1 MMKLVFASNNK
12 GKIKELNEILSKKLP
27 DIEILSLDDIG
38 YKGDIIEDGETFADN
53 AKIKASVPASLGY
66 IGVGDDSGLC
76 VDYLNGEPGV
86 YSARYSG
93 LGNEGNIE
101 KLLKNLDGVPAEKR
115 TAHFVCSICCVFPDG
130 KVITAEGKAHGIIL
144 EERKGQG
151 GFGYDPVF
159 YFPSLGK
166 TFSEISQEEKNKIS
180 HRANAL
186 ELFAE
191 KIGEL
196 C

>member
-166 TFSEISQEEKNKIS
+166 TFAQISQEEKNKVS

-186 ELFAE
+186 AQFAE

>member
-1 MMKLVFASNNK
+1 MINVL
-12 GKIKELNEILSKKLP
+12 
-27 DIEILSLDDIG
+27 
-38 YKGDIIEDGETFADN
+38 YEDNHLLCVEKPVNIPVQA
-53 AKIKASVPASLGY
+53 
-66 IGVGDDSGLC
+66 DDSGDEDLLTLC
-76 VDYLNGEPGV
+76 KEYIREKYDKPGNVYLGLVHRLDRPVGGV
-86 YSARYSG
+86 MVFARTSKAASRLSEQIRTDSMQKTY
-93 LGNEGNIE
+93 LAV
-101 KLLKNLDGVPAEKR
+101 LDGVPAEKR
-115 TAHFVCSICCVFPDG
+115 TAHFTCSICCVFPDG

>member
-1 MMKLVFASNNK
+1 MEFVLASNNK
-12 GKIKELNEILSKKLP
+12 KKIKELNEILSKKLP
-27 DIEILSLDDIG
+27 DVKVLSLADIG
-38 YKGDIIEDGETFADN
+38 FEGEIVEDGKTFAEN

-66 IGVGDDSGLC
+66 IGIGDDSGLC
-76 VDYLNGEPGV
+76 VDYLGGEPGI

-93 LGNEGNIE
+93 LGDEGNIE
-101 KLLKNLDGVPAEKR
+101 KLLENLKGVPTERR

-144 EERKGQG
+144 EERHGQG

>member
-1 MMKLVFASNNK
+1 MEFVLASNNK
-12 GKIKELNEILSKKLP
+12 KKIKELNEILSKKLP
-27 DIEILSLDDIG
+27 DVKVLSLADIG
-38 YKGDIIEDGETFADN
+38 FDGEIIEDGKTFAEN

-66 IGVGDDSGLC
+66 IGIGDDSGLC
-76 VDYLNGEPGV
+76 VDYLGGEPGV

-93 LGNEGNIE
+93 LGDEGNIE

-115 TAHFVCSICCVFPDG
+115 TAHFTCSICCVFPDG
-130 KVITAEGKAHGIIL
+130 KVITAEGKSHGIIL

-166 TFSEISQEEKNKIS
+166 TFAQISQEEKNKVS

-186 ELFAE
+186 AQFAE

>member
-1 MMKLVFASNNK
+1 MEFVLASNNK
-12 GKIKELNEILSKKLP
+12 KKIKELNEILSKKLP
-27 DIEILSLDDIG
+27 DVKVLSLADIG
-38 YKGDIIEDGETFADN
+38 FEGEIVEDGKTFAEN

-66 IGVGDDSGLC
+66 IGIGDDSGLC
-76 VDYLNGEPGV
+76 VDYLGGEPGI

-93 LGNEGNIE
+93 LGDEGNIE
-101 KLLKNLDGVPAEKR
+101 KLLKSLDGVPSDER

-186 ELFAE
+186 RVFAE